1 MLISTQK
8 GVGSQGYKWYKN
20 EVHNRGA
27 KVPFKSVVG
36 SLSPSLPSG
45 TKNTQSAVVM
55 YTSFLYFYN
64 EKLYLVWPLT
74 HVEKIF

>member
-8 GVGSQGYKWYKN
+8 GVGGQEFKWYKN

-36 SLSPSLPSG
+36 SQPPPLPPG
-45 TKNTQSAVVM
+45 MKNTVCCYNV
-55 YTSFLYFYN
+55 YFFLYFYN
-64 EKLYLVWPLT
+64 EKTISSMAMLI
-74 HVEKIF
+74 HVEKI

>member
-8 GVGSQGYKWYKN
+8 GVGGQEFKWYKN

-36 SLSPSLPSG
+36 SLPPPLP
-45 TKNTQSAVVM
+45 Q
-55 YTSFLYFYN
+55 
-64 EKLYLVWPLT
+64 E
-74 HVEKIF
+74 

>member
-8 GVGSQGYKWYKN
+8 GVGGQEFKWYKN

-36 SLSPSLPSG
+36 SQPPPLPPG
-45 TKNTQSAVVM
+45 MKNTVCWYNV
-55 YTSFLYFYN
+55 YFYN
-64 EKLYLVWPLT
+64 EKTISSMAMLI
-74 HVEKIF
+74 HVEKI